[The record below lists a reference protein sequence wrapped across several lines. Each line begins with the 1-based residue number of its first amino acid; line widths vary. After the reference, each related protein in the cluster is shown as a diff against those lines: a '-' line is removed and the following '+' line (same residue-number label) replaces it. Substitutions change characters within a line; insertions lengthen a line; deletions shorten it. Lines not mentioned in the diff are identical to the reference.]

1 MTDFSIFDSEKLRK
15 LNGITM
21 TTREAQLGDF
31 LATVLEFLSG
41 TGDLSEEQSTSKAKV
56 AETTKKVVPTVSES
70 DATTIKQLVS
80 DYNDLLNALKNVG
93 VIK

>member
-1 MTDFSIFDSEKLRK
+1 MVDFSIFDSEKLRR

-21 TTREAQLGDF
+21 TTRGAQLGDF
-31 LATVLEFLSG
+31 LANVLEFLRG
-41 TGDLSEEQSTSKAKV
+41 TDELETDTASAPSKAVETSKK
-56 AETTKKVVPTVSES
+56 TVPSVPES

-80 DYNDLLNALKNVG
+80 DYNDLLKALKDAG

>member
-1 MTDFSIFDSEKLRK
+1 MIDFSNFNSEKLRR

-31 LATVLEFLSG
+31 LADVLEFLNG
-41 TGDLSEEQSTSKAKV
+41 TDELD
-56 AETTKKVVPTVSES
+56 AETLTKDSELVESEVRTVPTVPES

-80 DYNDLLNALKNVG
+80 DYNDLIKALKDAG

>member
-1 MTDFSIFDSEKLRK
+1 MIDFSIFDSEKLRR

-21 TTREAQLGDF
+21 TTRDAKLGDF
-31 LATVLEFLSG
+31 LADVLNFLRG
-41 TGDLSEEQSTSKAKV
+41 TDDLDVETKNTTSKDT
-56 AETTKKVVPTVSES
+56 ETTKKIVPTVLES

-80 DYNDLLNALKNVG
+80 DYNDLLKALKDAG